1 MSDRVQTTAGRG
13 RAIAGALAGVAVVI
27 ILVAVFFVVRAGGDK
42 AETPAAAPVPAA
54 SAPAEQPAEV
64 PSQPAEPPAG
74 QSAPA
79 VDPRLT
85 KAPEVKAGKG
95 DVTKLVVTPI
105 VPGRGPRVKAGQQ
118 LTVNYVG
125 VTYSDGK
132 VFDSSWANG
141 QPATFPVGTGNLIPG
156 WDQGLVGVPVGS
168 RIQLDIPADLAYGEK
183 PTGGQPAGDLRFVVD
198 ILQAV

>member
-13 RAIAGALAGVAVVI
+13 RAVAGALAGVAVVA
-27 ILVAVFFVVRAGGDK
+27 ILVVVFFVVRAGGD
-42 AETPAAAPVPAA
+42 EQPGTPAAAPAPAV

-64 PSQPAEPPAG
+64 PSQPAG

-85 KAPEVKAGKG
+85 TAPEIKAGKG
-95 DVTKLVVTPI
+95 DVTKLVVTPL
-105 VPGRGPRVKAGQQ
+105 VPGRGPRTKAGQQ

-125 VTYSDGK
+125 ATFKDGK
-132 VFDSSWANG
+132 VFESSWTNG

-168 RIQLDIPADLAYGEK
+168 RVQLDIPADLAYGDN